1 MYSIRFQIIISLTG
15 LFTPCCLLHPHKLS
29 NDGGIN
35 KYTSKG
41 DTIQVVLIKLN
52 SSGYSSWVRWGEAK
66 NLSLKKEEL
75 LTCGNQD
82 TFEILRSS
90 LGINCYTF
98 SWPGAKNLRNV
109 KDRAQH
115 KRWEIYGSCITDPP
129 PVIQSRLHFRG
140 HFNSGGKR
148 LAPNME
154 RVSTTLD

>member
-29 NDGGIN
+29 NEGGIN
-35 KYTSKG
+35 KYTSEG
-41 DTIQVVLIKLN
+41 DTIQAVLFKLN
-52 SSGYSSWVRWGEAK
+52 SSGHSSSGEEKARTFLLWRK
-66 NLSLKKEEL
+66 NYL
-75 LTCGNQD
+75 LTCGNKY

-140 HFNSGGKR
+140 HFNGGGKR
-148 LAPNME
+148 LASNME